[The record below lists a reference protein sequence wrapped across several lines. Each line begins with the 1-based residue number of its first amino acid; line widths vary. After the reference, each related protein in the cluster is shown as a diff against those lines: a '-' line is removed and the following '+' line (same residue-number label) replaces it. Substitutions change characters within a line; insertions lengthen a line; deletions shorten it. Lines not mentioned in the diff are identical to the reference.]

1 MTDPFSIATRIE
13 ALIQLADFVVEMTWP
28 MRKKV
33 ENQTTTFSKLLSNI
47 ASLTELLPSI
57 RLVSQRDQEAITHEE
72 ILECQIILEDL
83 RDRLEYSDSGSSDK
97 GESRKKLESRL
108 YFPYEKDELKDILER
123 LGHLRSTFEL
133 AIATTTT
140 EGQANLELDF
150 RNHFQKSKHNSLPK
164 HDSTA
169 KSSSN
174 MESGKALKFFDNF
187 SPEENHTTSME
198 LRHNETGSSFKVDPE
213 TMLELWTAAQ
223 NDEADDMK
231 SLVEKLDGV
240 KINIDDRTWLDVNFE
255 SVQDGDSQFFGM
267 NALHF
272 AASAGSYDCIRVL
285 LDAGADLHHH
295 TKDGSTALHFAAGSQ
310 SLRAKQCVAI
320 LVDAGISLNEVNDDG
335 LTVLHFAAIS
345 GHPATVEFL
354 LENYFNPYPTQYSE
368 QTIDMV
374 SLLLSYRSV
383 MQHTNN
389 AINILELAVHE
400 QEKSN
405 NSSQFYQQVVEHD
418 ADLALTLTPYF
429 NDIEIMD
436 EVHWRLSGW
445 LTIHFA
451 IVRGDLELVKILLE
465 RGSDFW
471 EVTKEWDVESRQLLG
486 SRLNCL
492 HVAAQSGKTFILE
505 YILQVTD
512 IPVDCLDGDGGTAL
526 HLAAIHR
533 YEDCTRV
540 LLAEGADVRTQDHY
554 GNSPLHYAVASKS
567 YDVVRLLIDD
577 GSPILVNLDF
587 RTPTDLAIQ
596 SGDDEMADLLRNYQ
610 AFRIDIPYRFSP

>member
-1 MTDPFSIATRIE
+1 
-13 ALIQLADFVVEMTWP
+13 
-28 MRKKV
+28 
-33 ENQTTTFSKLLSNI
+33 
-47 ASLTELLPSI
+47 
-57 RLVSQRDQEAITHEE
+57 
-72 ILECQIILEDL
+72 
-83 RDRLEYSDSGSSDK
+83 
-97 GESRKKLESRL
+97 
-108 YFPYEKDELKDILER
+108 
-123 LGHLRSTFEL
+123 
-133 AIATTTT
+133 
-140 EGQANLELDF
+140 
-150 RNHFQKSKHNSLPK
+150 
-164 HDSTA
+164 
-169 KSSSN
+169 
-174 MESGKALKFFDNF
+174 
-187 SPEENHTTSME
+187 
-198 LRHNETGSSFKVDPE
+198 
-213 TMLELWTAAQ
+213 
-223 NDEADDMK
+223 
-231 SLVEKLDGV
+231 
-240 KINIDDRTWLDVNFE
+240 
-255 SVQDGDSQFFGM
+255 
-267 NALHF
+267 
-272 AASAGSYDCIRVL
+272 
-285 LDAGADLHHH
+285 
-295 TKDGSTALHFAAGSQ
+295 
-310 SLRAKQCVAI
+310 
-320 LVDAGISLNEVNDDG
+320 
-335 LTVLHFAAIS
+335 
-345 GHPATVEFL
+345 
-354 LENYFNPYPTQYSE
+354 
-368 QTIDMV
+368 
-374 SLLLSYRSV
+374 